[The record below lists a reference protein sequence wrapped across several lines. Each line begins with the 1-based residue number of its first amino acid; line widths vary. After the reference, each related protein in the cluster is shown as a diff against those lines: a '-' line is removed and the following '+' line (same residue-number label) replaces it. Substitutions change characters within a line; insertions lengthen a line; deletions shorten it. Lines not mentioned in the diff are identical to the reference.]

1 MRSRSHRL
9 ARATRGR
16 QHWSAGGMRRKQADA
31 WDQSWRSDSSQR
43 ELEHLR
49 NMVVTLQRRC
59 LRSGIPASVIPGL
72 VQAKNAWQKMK
83 AETPEQLGP
92 PMRCALFSCLVITSW
107 QACQRREKED
117 DHDQVGLDGRG
128 RIPHHKVGFQA

>member
-1 MRSRSHRL
+1 MPSQRPLKVPFGNPSR
-9 ARATRGR
+9 RAFKIDNVGQVADVDDRQWKWRKAEGKGDGKPKPPSGQGHQGNR

-72 VQAKNAWQKMK
+72 VQAKNA
-83 AETPEQLGP
+83 
-92 PMRCALFSCLVITSW
+92 
-107 QACQRREKED
+107 
-117 DHDQVGLDGRG
+117 
-128 RIPHHKVGFQA
+128 